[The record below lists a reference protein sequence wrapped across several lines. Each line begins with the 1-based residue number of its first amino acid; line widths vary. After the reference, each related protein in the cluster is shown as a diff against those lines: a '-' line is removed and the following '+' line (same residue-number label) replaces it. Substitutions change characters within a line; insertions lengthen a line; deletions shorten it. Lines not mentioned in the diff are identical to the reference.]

1 MSVLAESDWSDLM
14 AYILTFSES
23 ELASIS
29 SRLTVDRRLTKAVP
43 KEIARPADI
52 FRSRTTLVLGRSDSR
67 GRHLRWLGV
76 AAQVGSIGA
85 REDSV
90 TIDPLVRVP
99 FDIRIDGPDGLLAG
113 LSEQARDDFDTA
125 TTGDSPGTCGQSV
138 WDAMDQD
145 IRRRYPDLTTLLV
158 WLKSLASPVEF
169 NDADAADRSWQE
181 QKDCA
186 DCLVRIFGLPLLAL
200 ASWQRPESPDA
211 TYLSGVVPQPNEQ
224 SMIDHDTTATFRTYP
239 LVFDEWREGGN
250 RNIHVLRDGHG
261 RQLEFVNVNNSAV
274 ESRTGTDMI
283 YYYAPTH
290 SFVLVQYKRIDS
302 RNDELR
308 VDDRLRDQL
317 NRLEDVAKVGNPAAK
332 PSDWRLG
339 QDPCFLKVAYWPES
353 ANGAPTSG
361 VTPGMPHARTPSQL
375 QARRAASNW
384 QPIHRFGHPRPRR
397 HHRRIRRGTAI
408 DRRSARPGRQW
419 CYGRCGAQHR
429 NPQAAREPG
438 AQPRQQP
445 EAVIP
450 TRRDPLVMVGIPC
463 RDLTIIWPFSPAEPP
478 SGQHCRSRP

>member
-1 MSVLAESDWSDLM
+1 MSFLVESGWSGLM
-14 AYILTFSES
+14 VYILTFSES

-29 SRLTVDRRLTKAVP
+29 SRLTVERRLTKAVP

-52 FRSRTTLVLGRSDSR
+52 VRSRTTLVLGRGDNG

-85 REDSV
+85 SEDSV

-99 FDIRIDGPDGLLAG
+99 CDILVDGPDGLLAR
-113 LSEQARDDFDTA
+113 LPEQARDDFGTA
-125 TTGDSPGTCGQSV
+125 TTGDTPGMCGQAV

-145 IRRRYPDLTTLLV
+145 LRRRYPALTTLLV

-169 NDADAADRSWQE
+169 NDHDAADRSWQE

-200 ASWQRPESPDA
+200 ASWQRPDSRDA

-224 SMIDHDTTATFRTYP
+224 SMIDHDTTATLRSYP
-239 LVFDEWREGGN
+239 LVFDQWREGAN
-250 RNIHVLRDGHG
+250 RNIHVLRDAHG

-283 YYYAPTH
+283 YYYVPTR
-290 SFVLVQYKRIDS
+290 SFVLVQYKRIDF
-302 RNDELR
+302 RNDELP
-308 VDDRLRDQL
+308 VDDRLYGQL
-317 NRLEDVAKVGNPAAK
+317 DRLEQVAKASRRAAK

-353 ANGAPTSG
+353 ANGALATG
-361 VTPGMPHARTPSQL
+361 VTPGMYLPLSYVRLLLADDATL
-375 QARRAASNW
+375 
-384 QPIHRFGHPRPRR
+384 G
-397 HHRRIRRGTAI
+397 
-408 DRRSARPGRQW
+408 
-419 CYGRCGAQHR
+419 
-429 NPQAAREPG
+429 
-438 AQPRQQP
+438 PRQGRLLSYKRVERHLIGSQFIDLVIHGLVGTTAVSREQLISITAQRVQEGNSVTIAVEHSP
-445 EAVIP
+445 ETPKERANRVRNRGGNPKRSYQHDVI
-450 TRRDPLVMVGIPC
+450 R
-463 RDLTIIWPFSPAEPP
+463 
-478 SGQHCRSRP
+478 